1 MRSQEVICSSMTLVG
16 VDDDVTLSGDDVT
29 VQMMKCEWWRYEMT
43 THVWV
48 PGMTSCYPGRTR
60 EQRCHSWAVWRRGAQ
75 VEQDVIMWYGDA
87 EVRDQVEIIRDVQ
100 ACRGT

>member
-1 MRSQEVICSSMTLVG
+1 MRNQEVICSSMTLVG

-48 PGMTSCYPGRTR
+48 PGMTSCYLGSVQVCMTW
-60 EQRCHSWAVWRRGAQ
+60 EQMSVMGS
-75 VEQDVIMWYGDA
+75 VEKKSSG
-87 EVRDQVEIIRDVQ
+87 
-100 ACRGT
+100 